1 MYMFDRLKNLF
12 PSRGNGVAIELGAE
26 RINIVQLQK
35 KGAELKIKHLCS
47 AEVPAG
53 IFEEGRIVNPQEL
66 GELISTTLNHNKIK
80 ATHVTTSV
88 PMREAV
94 IRLIPL
100 PAELN
105 DREVHDLI
113 LNHEAA
119 LYLPYPRE
127 EVDLDYQRLDL
138 VTDEDGLDKVQV
150 MLAATRKEV
159 TDSYIDTFQYAGL
172 SVKVLEISS
181 FSVLRT
187 IKEQLRQFA
196 PQEAVVLIDIEFD
209 CTEIAIVVNGI
220 PQFNRTVPIGTFQ
233 LQEALSSAMNLPV
246 NRSSEV
252 LQDITIPEIP
262 ANNMNNSAMLTDVN
276 PGMAAM
282 IRILTE
288 LADEVR
294 RSIEFY
300 MSNNGQDLKLEQL
313 LLAGPGGGLGQL
325 DLFFTQRLQIPTTQV
340 DPIAGLGLDPTMDIP
355 IGQRPR
361 CSNRFRHARGIKI
374 CIVSISIYSVNGL
387 SPKQVNRL
395 ISKIKPLPSLN
406 MAKHHCMSVRE

>member
-1 MYMFDRLKNLF
+1 MLNRLKSLF
-12 PSRGNGVAIELGAE
+12 PRRGNGVAIELGSE
-26 RINIVQLQK
+26 RINIAQLQK
-35 KGAELKIKHLCS
+35 KGADLTIKHLCS
-47 AEVPAG
+47 AEVPEG

-66 GELISTTLNHNKIK
+66 GELISTTLADNKIK

-100 PAELN
+100 PAELD
-105 DREVHDLI
+105 DREVHDMI

-127 EVDLDYQRLDL
+127 EVDLDYQKLDL

-159 TDSYIDTFQYAGL
+159 TDSYIETFQYAGL
-172 SVKVLEISS
+172 SVKILEISS

-209 CTEIAIVVNGI
+209 CTEIAIIVNGI
-220 PQFNRTVPIGTFQ
+220 PQFNRTVSIGTMQ
-233 LQEALSSAMNLPV
+233 LQEALSSAMNLPMT
-246 NRSSEV
+246 RSSEI
-252 LQDITIPEIP
+252 LQDMTIPDISV
-262 ANNMNNSAMLTDVN
+262 SAINHTSETSVN
-276 PGMAAM
+276 PGMEAM
-282 IRILTE
+282 MRILAE

-300 MSNNGQDLKLEQL
+300 MSHNGQDLKLEQL

-325 DLFFTQRLQIPTTQV
+325 DLFFTQRLSIPTTQI
-340 DPIAGLGLDPTMDIP
+340 DPVAGLGLDSSIEIP
-355 IGQRPR
+355 IGQRP
-361 CSNRFRHARGIKI
+361 
-374 CIVSISIYSVNGL
+374 GL
-387 SPKQVNRL
+387 GVVL
-395 ISKIKPLPSLN
+395 GLG
-406 MAKHHCMSVRE
+406 MREV

>member
-1 MYMFDRLKNLF
+1 MLNRLKNLF
-12 PSRGNGVAIELGAE
+12 PRKGNGVAIELGSE
-26 RINIVQLQK
+26 RINIAQLQK
-35 KGAELKIKHLCS
+35 KGADITIKHLCS
-47 AEVPAG
+47 AEVPEG

-66 GELISTTLNHNKIK
+66 GNLIRTTLADRKIK

-105 DREVHDLI
+105 DREIRDLI

-119 LYLPYPRE
+119 MYLPYPRE
-127 EVDLDYQRLDL
+127 EVDLDYQKLDL

-159 TDSYIDTFQYAGL
+159 TDSYIETFQYAGL
-172 SVKVLEISS
+172 SVKVLEIGS
-181 FSVLRT
+181 FAVLRT

-233 LQEALSSAMNLPV
+233 LQEALSTAMNLPLTR
-246 NRSSEV
+246 NSEI
-252 LQDITIPEIP
+252 LQDITIPDLP
-262 ANNMNNSAMLTDVN
+262 VSMNHTSELTSIN

-282 IRILTE
+282 MRILAE

-300 MSNNGQDLKLEQL
+300 MSHNGQELKLEQL

-325 DLFFTQRLQIPTTQV
+325 DLFFTQRLSIPTTQV
-340 DPIAGLGLDPTMDIP
+340 DPIGGLGLEPEMDIP
-355 IGQRPR
+355 IGQRP
-361 CSNRFRHARGIKI
+361 
-374 CIVSISIYSVNGL
+374 GL
-387 SPKQVNRL
+387 GVVL
-395 ISKIKPLPSLN
+395 GLG
-406 MAKHHCMSVRE
+406 MREV

>member
-1 MYMFDRLKNLF
+1 MLNRLKNLF
-12 PSRGNGVAIELGAE
+12 PSKGSGVAIELGSE
-26 RINIVQLQK
+26 RINIAQLQK
-35 KGAELKIKHLCS
+35 KGADLTLKHLCS
-47 AEVPAG
+47 AEVPEG
-53 IFEEGRIVNPQEL
+53 IFEEGRIVNPREL
-66 GELISTTLNHNKIK
+66 GDLIKITLADRKIK

-105 DREVHDLI
+105 DREIRDLI

-119 LYLPYPRE
+119 MYLPYPRE
-127 EVDLDYQRLDL
+127 EVDIDYQKLDL

-159 TDSYIDTFQYAGL
+159 TDSYLETFQYAGL
-172 SVKVLEISS
+172 TVKVLEISS
-181 FSVLRT
+181 FAVLRT

-220 PQFNRTVPIGTFQ
+220 PQFNRTVPIGTLQ
-233 LQEALSSAMNLPV
+233 LQEALSTAMNLPPTR
-246 NRSSEV
+246 NSEI
-252 LQDITIPEIP
+252 LQDITIPDLP
-262 ANNMNNSAMLTDVN
+262 ASSINHTTDMTSIN

-282 IRILTE
+282 MRILAE

-300 MSNNGQDLKLEQL
+300 MSHNGQELKLEQL

-325 DLFFTQRLQIPTTQV
+325 DLFFTQRLSIPTTQV
-340 DPIAGLGLDPTMDIP
+340 DPIGGLGLEPEMDIP
-355 IGQRPR
+355 IGQRP
-361 CSNRFRHARGIKI
+361 
-374 CIVSISIYSVNGL
+374 GL
-387 SPKQVNRL
+387 GVVL
-395 ISKIKPLPSLN
+395 GLG
-406 MAKHHCMSVRE
+406 MREV

>member
-1 MYMFDRLKNLF
+1 MLNRLKNLL
-12 PSRGNGVAIELGAE
+12 PRRGNGVAIELGSE
-26 RINIVQLQK
+26 RINIAQLHK
-35 KGAELKIKHLCS
+35 KGAEITIKHLCS

-66 GELISTTLNHNKIK
+66 GELITSTLADNKIN

-100 PAELN
+100 PAELD
-105 DREVHDLI
+105 DREIRDLI

-127 EVDLDYQRLDL
+127 EVDLDYQKLDL

-159 TDSYIDTFQYAGL
+159 TDSYIETFQHAGL
-172 SVKVLEISS
+172 EVKVLEISS

-246 NRSSEV
+246 TRSSEV
-252 LQDITIPEIP
+252 LQDITIP
-262 ANNMNNSAMLTDVN
+262 DVAVSSLNHSSTMTSIN

-282 IRILTE
+282 MRILAE

-300 MSNNGQDLKLEQL
+300 MSHNGQDLKLEQL

-325 DLFFTQRLQIPTTQV
+325 DLFFTQRLSIPTTQI
-340 DPIAGLGLDPTMDIP
+340 DPVSGLGINPEIEIP
-355 IGQRPR
+355 IGQRP
-361 CSNRFRHARGIKI
+361 
-374 CIVSISIYSVNGL
+374 GL
-387 SPKQVNRL
+387 GVVL
-395 ISKIKPLPSLN
+395 GLG
-406 MAKHHCMSVRE
+406 MREV

>member
-1 MYMFDRLKNLF
+1 MLNRLKNLF
-12 PSRGNGVAIELGAE
+12 PRRGNGVAIELCSE
-26 RINIVQLQK
+26 RINIAQLQK
-35 KGAELKIKHLCS
+35 KGAEITLKNLCS
-47 AEVPAG
+47 AEVPVG

-66 GELISTTLNHNKIK
+66 GELITTTLADNQIK

-100 PAELN
+100 PAELD
-105 DREVHDLI
+105 DREVRDLI
-113 LNHEAA
+113 LNQEAA
-119 LYLPYPRE
+119 LYLPYPRD
-127 EVDLDYQRLDL
+127 EVDLDYQKLDL

-159 TDSYIDTFQYAGL
+159 TDSYLETFQYAGL

-181 FSVLRT
+181 FAVLRT

-233 LQEALSSAMNLPV
+233 LQEALTSAMNLPV
-246 NRSSEV
+246 SRSSEV
-252 LQDITIPEIP
+252 LQDITIPDI
-262 ANNMNNSAMLTDVN
+262 AVSSLSHTQTMTSIN

-282 IRILTE
+282 MRILAE

-300 MSNNGQDLKLEQL
+300 MSHNGQELKLEQL

-325 DLFFTQRLQIPTTQV
+325 DLFFTQRLSIPTTQI
-340 DPIAGLGLDPTMDIP
+340 DPVAGLGIEPEMEIP
-355 IGQRPR
+355 LGQRP
-361 CSNRFRHARGIKI
+361 
-374 CIVSISIYSVNGL
+374 GL
-387 SPKQVNRL
+387 GVIL
-395 ISKIKPLPSLN
+395 GLG
-406 MAKHHCMSVRE
+406 MREV

>member
-1 MYMFDRLKNLF
+1 MLNRLKNLL
-12 PSRGNGVAIELGAE
+12 PRRGNGVAIELGSE
-26 RINIVQLQK
+26 RINIAQLHK
-35 KGAELKIKHLCS
+35 KGAEITVKHLCS

-66 GELISTTLNHNKIK
+66 GELITSTLADNKIK

-100 PAELN
+100 PAELD
-105 DREVHDLI
+105 DREIRDLI

-127 EVDLDYQRLDL
+127 EVDLDYQKLDL

-159 TDSYIDTFQYAGL
+159 TDSYIETFQYAGL
-172 SVKVLEISS
+172 EVKVLEISS
-181 FSVLRT
+181 FAVLRT

-209 CTEIAIVVNGI
+209 CTEIVVNGI

-246 NRSSEV
+246 TRSSEV
-252 LQDITIPEIP
+252 LQDITIP
-262 ANNMNNSAMLTDVN
+262 DVAVSSLNHSSTMTSIN

-282 IRILTE
+282 MRILAE

-300 MSNNGQDLKLEQL
+300 MSHNGQDLKLEQL

-325 DLFFTQRLQIPTTQV
+325 DLFFTQRLSIPTTQI
-340 DPIAGLGLDPTMDIP
+340 DPVAGLGINPEIEIP
-355 IGQRPR
+355 IGQRP
-361 CSNRFRHARGIKI
+361 
-374 CIVSISIYSVNGL
+374 GL
-387 SPKQVNRL
+387 GVVL
-395 ISKIKPLPSLN
+395 GLG
-406 MAKHHCMSVRE
+406 MREV

>member
-1 MYMFDRLKNLF
+1 MLNRLKNLL
-12 PSRGNGVAIELGAE
+12 PRRGNGVAIELGSE
-26 RINIVQLQK
+26 RINIAQLHK
-35 KGAELKIKHLCS
+35 KGAEITVKHLCS

-66 GELISTTLNHNKIK
+66 GELITSTLADNKIK

-100 PAELN
+100 PAELD
-105 DREVHDLI
+105 DREIRDLI

-127 EVDLDYQRLDL
+127 EVDLDYQKLDL

-159 TDSYIDTFQYAGL
+159 TDSYIETFQYAGL
-172 SVKVLEISS
+172 EVKVLEISS
-181 FSVLRT
+181 FAVLRT

-246 NRSSEV
+246 TRSSEV
-252 LQDITIPEIP
+252 LQDITIP
-262 ANNMNNSAMLTDVN
+262 DVAVSSLNHSSTMTSIN

-282 IRILTE
+282 MRILAE

-300 MSNNGQDLKLEQL
+300 MSHNGQDLKLEQL

-325 DLFFTQRLQIPTTQV
+325 DLFFTQRLSIPTTQI
-340 DPIAGLGLDPTMDIP
+340 DPVAGLGINPEIEIP
-355 IGQRPR
+355 IGQRP
-361 CSNRFRHARGIKI
+361 
-374 CIVSISIYSVNGL
+374 GL
-387 SPKQVNRL
+387 GVVL
-395 ISKIKPLPSLN
+395 GLG
-406 MAKHHCMSVRE
+406 MREV

>member
-1 MYMFDRLKNLF
+1 M
-12 PSRGNGVAIELGAE
+12 AIELGSE
-26 RINIVQLQK
+26 RINIAQLQK
-35 KGAELKIKHLCS
+35 KGAELTLKHLCS
-47 AEVPAG
+47 AEVPEG

-66 GELISTTLNHNKIK
+66 GDLIRTTLADRKIK

-105 DREVHDLI
+105 DREVRDLI

-119 LYLPYPRE
+119 MYLPYPRE
-127 EVDLDYQRLDL
+127 EVDLDYQKLDL
-138 VTDEDGLDKVQV
+138 VVDEDGLDKVQV

-159 TDSYIDTFQYAGL
+159 TDSYIETFQYAGL

-181 FSVLRT
+181 FAVLRT

-220 PQFNRTVPIGTFQ
+220 PQFNRTVPIGTLQ
-233 LQEALSSAMNLPV
+233 LQEALSTAMNLPLTR
-246 NRSSEV
+246 NSEI
-252 LQDITIPEIP
+252 LQDITIPDLPSSSISQTSG
-262 ANNMNNSAMLTDVN
+262 MTSIN

-282 IRILTE
+282 MRILSE

-300 MSNNGQDLKLEQL
+300 MSHNGQDLKLEQL

-325 DLFFTQRLQIPTTQV
+325 DLFFTQRLSIPTTQV
-340 DPIAGLGLDPTMDIP
+340 DPIGGLGLEPDMDIP
-355 IGQRPR
+355 IGQRP
-361 CSNRFRHARGIKI
+361 
-374 CIVSISIYSVNGL
+374 GL
-387 SPKQVNRL
+387 GVVL
-395 ISKIKPLPSLN
+395 GLG
-406 MAKHHCMSVRE
+406 MREV

>member
-1 MYMFDRLKNLF
+1 MLNRLKNLF
-12 PSRGNGVAIELGAE
+12 PQRGNGVAIELGSE
-26 RINIVQLQK
+26 RINIAQLQK
-35 KGAELKIKHLCS
+35 KGADLTLKHLFS
-47 AEVPAG
+47 TEVPEG

-66 GELISTTLNHNKIK
+66 GELVRTALADRKIK

-105 DREVHDLI
+105 DREIRDLI
-113 LNHEAA
+113 INHEAA
-119 LYLPYPRE
+119 MYLPYPRE
-127 EVDLDYQRLDL
+127 EVDLDYQKLDL

-150 MLAATRKEV
+150 MLAATRKEI
-159 TDSYIDTFQYAGL
+159 TDSYIETFQYAGL
-172 SVKVLEISS
+172 PVKVLEISS
-181 FSVLRT
+181 FAVLRT

-233 LQEALSSAMNLPV
+233 LQEALSSAMNLPLTR
-246 NRSSEV
+246 NSEI
-252 LQDITIPEIP
+252 LQDITIPDIP
-262 ANNMNNSAMLTDVN
+262 VSSINNSTNMTSIN

-282 IRILTE
+282 MRILAE

-300 MSNNGQDLKLEQL
+300 MSHNGQELKLEQL

-325 DLFFTQRLQIPTTQV
+325 DLFFTQRLSIPTTQV
-340 DPIAGLGLDPTMDIP
+340 DPIGGLGLEPEMDIP
-355 IGQRPR
+355 IGQRPGL
-361 CSNRFRHARGIKI
+361 GI
-374 CIVSISIYSVNGL
+374 VLGL
-387 SPKQVNRL
+387 G
-395 ISKIKPLPSLN
+395 
-406 MAKHHCMSVRE
+406 MREV

>member
-1 MYMFDRLKNLF
+1 MLNRLKNLF
-12 PSRGNGVAIELGAE
+12 PRRGNGVAIELGSE
-26 RINIVQLQK
+26 RINIAQLQK
-35 KGAELKIKHLCS
+35 KGAEISLKSLCS
-47 AEVPAG
+47 VEVPAG

-66 GELISTTLNHNKIK
+66 GELISATLADNKIK

-88 PMREAV
+88 PMRESV

-100 PAELN
+100 PAELD
-105 DREVHDLI
+105 DREVRDLI

-119 LYLPYPRE
+119 LYLPYPRD
-127 EVDLDYQRLDL
+127 EVDLDYQKLDL

-159 TDSYIDTFQYAGL
+159 TDSYIETFQCAGL
-172 SVKVLEISS
+172 QVKVLEISS
-181 FSVLRT
+181 FAVLRT

-233 LQEALSSAMNLPV
+233 LQEALTSAMNLPV
-246 NRSSEV
+246 TRSSDV
-252 LQDITIPEIP
+252 LQDITIPDI
-262 ANNMNNSAMLTDVN
+262 AVSSLNHSQMMTSIN
-276 PGMAAM
+276 PGMSAM
-282 IRILTE
+282 MRILAE

-300 MSNNGQDLKLEQL
+300 MSHNGQDLKLEQL

-325 DLFFTQRLQIPTTQV
+325 DLFFTQRLSIPTTQI
-340 DPIAGLGLDPTMDIP
+340 DPVAGLGIEPEIEIP
-355 IGQRPR
+355 IGQRP
-361 CSNRFRHARGIKI
+361 
-374 CIVSISIYSVNGL
+374 GL
-387 SPKQVNRL
+387 GVIL
-395 ISKIKPLPSLN
+395 GLG
-406 MAKHHCMSVRE
+406 MREV

>member
-1 MYMFDRLKNLF
+1 MLNRLKNLF
-12 PSRGNGVAIELGAE
+12 PRRGNGVAIELGSE
-26 RINIVQLQK
+26 RINIAQLHK
-35 KGAELKIKHLCS
+35 KGADLTLKHLCS
-47 AEVPAG
+47 AEVPEG

-66 GELISTTLNHNKIK
+66 GDLIRTTLSDNKIK

-105 DREVHDLI
+105 DREVRDLI
-113 LNHEAA
+113 LNQEAA

-127 EVDLDYQRLDL
+127 EVDIDYQKLDL
-138 VTDEDGLDKVQV
+138 ITDEDGLDKVQV

-159 TDSYIDTFQYAGL
+159 TDSYIETFQYAGL
-172 SVKVLEISS
+172 PVKVLEISS
-181 FSVLRT
+181 FAVLRT

-209 CTEIAIVVNGI
+209 CTEIAIIVNGI

-233 LQEALSSAMNLPV
+233 LQEALSSAMNLPLTR
-246 NRSSEV
+246 NSDI
-252 LQDITIPEIP
+252 LQDITIPDLP
-262 ANNMNNSAMLTDVN
+262 ASSLNNTSNMTSIN

-282 IRILTE
+282 MRILAE

-300 MSNNGQDLKLEQL
+300 MSHNGQELKLEQL

-325 DLFFTQRLQIPTTQV
+325 DLFFTQRLSIPTTQV
-340 DPIAGLGLDPTMDIP
+340 DPIGGLGLEPEMDIP
-355 IGQRPR
+355 IGQRP
-361 CSNRFRHARGIKI
+361 
-374 CIVSISIYSVNGL
+374 GL
-387 SPKQVNRL
+387 GVVL
-395 ISKIKPLPSLN
+395 GLG
-406 MAKHHCMSVRE
+406 MREV

>member
-1 MYMFDRLKNLF
+1 MLNRLKNLF
-12 PSRGNGVAIELGAE
+12 PRKGNGVAIELGSE
-26 RINIVQLQK
+26 RINIAQLQK
-35 KGAELKIKHLCS
+35 KGADLTLKHLCS
-47 AEVPAG
+47 AEVPEG

-66 GELISTTLNHNKIK
+66 GDLIRTTLADRKIK

-105 DREVHDLI
+105 DREIRDLI

-119 LYLPYPRE
+119 MYLPYPRE
-127 EVDLDYQRLDL
+127 EVDLDYQKLDL

-159 TDSYIDTFQYAGL
+159 TDSYIETFQYAGL
-172 SVKVLEISS
+172 PVKVLEISS
-181 FSVLRT
+181 FAVLRT

-233 LQEALSSAMNLPV
+233 LQEALSTAMNLPLTR
-246 NRSSEV
+246 NSEI
-252 LQDITIPEIP
+252 LQDITIPDLP
-262 ANNMNNSAMLTDVN
+262 ASSINNTSSMTSIN

-282 IRILTE
+282 MRILVE

-300 MSNNGQDLKLEQL
+300 MSHNGQELKLEQL

-325 DLFFTQRLQIPTTQV
+325 DLFFTQRLSIPTTQV
-340 DPIAGLGLDPTMDIP
+340 DPIGGLGLEPEMDIP
-355 IGQRPR
+355 IGQRP
-361 CSNRFRHARGIKI
+361 
-374 CIVSISIYSVNGL
+374 GL
-387 SPKQVNRL
+387 GVVL
-395 ISKIKPLPSLN
+395 GLG
-406 MAKHHCMSVRE
+406 MREV

>member
-1 MYMFDRLKNLF
+1 MLNRLKNLF
-12 PSRGNGVAIELGAE
+12 PRRGNGVAIELGSE
-26 RINIVQLQK
+26 RINIAQLQK
-35 KGAELKIKHLCS
+35 KGAEISLKYLCS

-66 GELISTTLNHNKIK
+66 GELISTTLADNKIK

-88 PMREAV
+88 PMRESV

-100 PAELN
+100 PAELD
-105 DREVHDLI
+105 DREVRDLI

-119 LYLPYPRE
+119 LYLPYPRD
-127 EVDLDYQRLDL
+127 EVDLDYQKLDL

-159 TDSYIDTFQYAGL
+159 TDSYIETFQYAGL
-172 SVKVLEISS
+172 QVKVLEISS
-181 FSVLRT
+181 FAVLRT

-233 LQEALSSAMNLPV
+233 LQEALTSAMNLPV
-246 NRSSEV
+246 TRSSNV
-252 LQDITIPEIP
+252 LQDITIPDI
-262 ANNMNNSAMLTDVN
+262 AFSSLNHSQTMTSIN
-276 PGMAAM
+276 PGMSAM
-282 IRILTE
+282 MRILAE

-300 MSNNGQDLKLEQL
+300 MSHNGQDLRLEQL

-325 DLFFTQRLQIPTTQV
+325 DLFFTQRLSIPTTQI
-340 DPIAGLGLDPTMDIP
+340 DPVAGLGIEPEIEIP
-355 IGQRPR
+355 IGQRP
-361 CSNRFRHARGIKI
+361 
-374 CIVSISIYSVNGL
+374 GL
-387 SPKQVNRL
+387 GVIL
-395 ISKIKPLPSLN
+395 GLG
-406 MAKHHCMSVRE
+406 MREV

>member
-35 KGAELKIKHLCS
+35 KGADLTIKHLCA

-66 GELISTTLNHNKIK
+66 GELISVTLNDNKIK
-80 ATHVTTSV
+80 ATHVTTAV

-105 DREVHDLI
+105 DREVRDLI

-119 LYLPYPRE
+119 MYLPYPRE
-127 EVDLDYQRLDL
+127 EVDLDYQKLDL

-159 TDSYIDTFQYAGL
+159 TDSYIETFQHAGL
-172 SVKVLEISS
+172 PVKVLEISS

-196 PQEAVVLIDIEFD
+196 PQEAVALIDIEFD

-220 PQFNRTVPIGTFQ
+220 PQFNRTVPIGTYQ
-233 LQEALSSAMNLPV
+233 IQEALSNAMNLPV
-246 NRSSEV
+246 NRSIDV

-262 ANNMNNSAMLTDVN
+262 AHNMNNSAMLTDIN
-276 PGMAAM
+276 PGMAATM
-282 IRILTE
+282 RILIE

-300 MSNNGQDLKLEQL
+300 LSNNGQDLKLEQL

-340 DPIAGLGLDPTMDIP
+340 DPIAGLGLDPAMDIP
-355 IGQRPR
+355 IGRRP
-361 CSNRFRHARGIKI
+361 
-374 CIVSISIYSVNGL
+374 GL
-387 SPKQVNRL
+387 GVVL
-395 ISKIKPLPSLN
+395 GLG
-406 MAKHHCMSVRE
+406 MREV

>member
-1 MYMFDRLKNLF
+1 MLNRLKNLL
-12 PSRGNGVAIELGAE
+12 PRRGNGVAIELGSE
-26 RINIVQLQK
+26 RINIAQLHK
-35 KGAELKIKHLCS
+35 KGAEITVKHLCS

-66 GELISTTLNHNKIK
+66 GELITNTLADNKIK
-80 ATHVTTSV
+80 ATYVTTSV

-105 DREVHDLI
+105 DSEVRDLI

-127 EVDLDYQRLDL
+127 EVDLDYQKLDL
-138 VTDEDGLDKVQV
+138 ITDEDGLDKVQV

-159 TDSYIDTFQYAGL
+159 TDSYIETFKYAGL
-172 SVKVLEISS
+172 EVKVLEISS
-181 FSVLRT
+181 FAILRT

-196 PQEAVVLIDIEFD
+196 PQEAVVLIDIQFD

-220 PQFNRTVPIGTFQ
+220 PQFNRTVEIGTFQ
-233 LQEALSSAMNLPV
+233 LQEAHSSAMNLPTTR
-246 NRSSEV
+246 NSDA
-252 LQDITIPEIP
+252 LQDITISDLGVSSLKHTSTMTSI
-262 ANNMNNSAMLTDVN
+262 N
-276 PGMAAM
+276 PGIEAM
-282 IRILTE
+282 MRILAE

-300 MSNNGQDLKLEQL
+300 MSHNGQDLKLEQL

-325 DLFFTQRLQIPTTQV
+325 DLFFTQRLSIPTTQI
-340 DPIAGLGLDPTMDIP
+340 DPVAGLGINPDIEIL
-355 IGQRPR
+355 IGQRP
-361 CSNRFRHARGIKI
+361 
-374 CIVSISIYSVNGL
+374 GL
-387 SPKQVNRL
+387 GVVL
-395 ISKIKPLPSLN
+395 GLG
-406 MAKHHCMSVRE
+406 MREV

>member
-1 MYMFDRLKNLF
+1 MLNRLKNLF
-12 PSRGNGVAIELGAE
+12 PKRGNGVAIELGSE
-26 RINIVQLQK
+26 RINIAQLHK
-35 KGAELKIKHLCS
+35 KGADLTLKHLCA
-47 AEVPAG
+47 AEVPEG

-66 GELISTTLNHNKIK
+66 GDLIRTTLADNKIK

-100 PAELN
+100 PAELS
-105 DREVHDLI
+105 DREIRDLI
-113 LNHEAA
+113 LNQEAA

-127 EVDLDYQRLDL
+127 EVDIDYQKLDL

-150 MLAATRKEV
+150 MLAATRREI

-172 SVKVLEISS
+172 PVKILEISS
-181 FSVLRT
+181 FAVLRT

-220 PQFNRTVPIGTFQ
+220 PQFNRTVPIGTYQ
-233 LQEALSSAMNLPV
+233 LQEALSSAMNLPLTR
-246 NRSSEV
+246 NSDI
-252 LQDITIPEIP
+252 LQDITIPDVPISSVS
-262 ANNMNNSAMLTDVN
+262 NSSTMTSIN

-282 IRILTE
+282 MRILAE

-300 MSNNGQDLKLEQL
+300 MSHNGQDLKLEQL

-325 DLFFTQRLQIPTTQV
+325 DLFFTQRLSIPTTQV
-340 DPIAGLGLDPTMDIP
+340 DPIGGLGLEPEMDIP
-355 IGQRPR
+355 IGQRP
-361 CSNRFRHARGIKI
+361 
-374 CIVSISIYSVNGL
+374 GL
-387 SPKQVNRL
+387 GVVL
-395 ISKIKPLPSLN
+395 GLG
-406 MAKHHCMSVRE
+406 MREV

>member
-1 MYMFDRLKNLF
+1 MLNRLKNLL
-12 PSRGNGVAIELGAE
+12 PRRGNGVAIELGSE
-26 RINIVQLQK
+26 RINIAQLQK
-35 KGAELKIKHLCS
+35 KGAEITVKHLCS

-66 GELISTTLNHNKIK
+66 GELITTTLADNKIK

-105 DREVHDLI
+105 DGEVRDLI

-127 EVDLDYQRLDL
+127 EVDLDYQKLDL

-159 TDSYIDTFQYAGL
+159 TDSYIETFQYAGL
-172 SVKVLEISS
+172 EVKVLEISS
-181 FSVLRT
+181 FAVLRT

-246 NRSSEV
+246 TRNSDV
-252 LQDITIPEIP
+252 LQDITIP
-262 ANNMNNSAMLTDVN
+262 DVAVSSLNHTSTMTSIN
-276 PGMAAM
+276 PGMGAM
-282 IRILTE
+282 MRILAE

-300 MSNNGQDLKLEQL
+300 MSHNGQELKLEQL

-325 DLFFTQRLQIPTTQV
+325 DLFFTQRLSIPTTQI
-340 DPIAGLGLDPTMDIP
+340 DPVAGLGINSDMEIP
-355 IGQRPR
+355 IGQRP
-361 CSNRFRHARGIKI
+361 
-374 CIVSISIYSVNGL
+374 GL
-387 SPKQVNRL
+387 GVVL
-395 ISKIKPLPSLN
+395 GLG
-406 MAKHHCMSVRE
+406 MREV

>member
-1 MYMFDRLKNLF
+1 MLNRLKNLF
-12 PSRGNGVAIELGAE
+12 PKRGNGVAIELGSE
-26 RINIVQLQK
+26 RINIAQLHK
-35 KGAELKIKHLCS
+35 KGADLTLKHLCS
-47 AEVPAG
+47 AEVPEG

-66 GELISTTLNHNKIK
+66 GDLIRTTLADNKIK

-100 PAELN
+100 PAELS
-105 DREVHDLI
+105 DREIRDLI
-113 LNHEAA
+113 LNQEAA

-127 EVDLDYQRLDL
+127 EVDIDYQKLDL

-172 SVKVLEISS
+172 PVKILEISS
-181 FSVLRT
+181 FAVLRT

-233 LQEALSSAMNLPV
+233 LQEALSSAMNLPLTR
-246 NRSSEV
+246 NSDI
-252 LQDITIPEIP
+252 LQDITIPDVP
-262 ANNMNNSAMLTDVN
+262 VSSVNNSSTMTSIN

-282 IRILTE
+282 MRILAE

-300 MSNNGQDLKLEQL
+300 MSHNGQDLKLEQL

-325 DLFFTQRLQIPTTQV
+325 DLFFTQRLSIPTTQV
-340 DPIAGLGLDPTMDIP
+340 DPIGGLGLDPEMDIP
-355 IGQRPR
+355 IGQRP
-361 CSNRFRHARGIKI
+361 
-374 CIVSISIYSVNGL
+374 GL
-387 SPKQVNRL
+387 GVVL
-395 ISKIKPLPSLN
+395 GLG
-406 MAKHHCMSVRE
+406 MREV

>member
-1 MYMFDRLKNLF
+1 MLNRLKNLF
-12 PSRGNGVAIELGAE
+12 PQRGNGVAIELGSE
-26 RINIVQLQK
+26 RINIAQLQK
-35 KGAELKIKHLCS
+35 KGADLTLKHLCF

-53 IFEEGRIVNPQEL
+53 IFEEGRIINAQEL
-66 GELISTTLNHNKIK
+66 GDLIRTTLADNKIK

-88 PMREAV
+88 PMRESV

-127 EVDLDYQRLDL
+127 EVDLDYQKLDL
-138 VTDEDGLDKVQV
+138 VTDEDGLDKVQF

-159 TDSYIDTFQYAGL
+159 TDSYIETFQYAGL
-172 SVKVLEISS
+172 PVKVLEISS
-181 FSVLRT
+181 FAVLRT

-233 LQEALSSAMNLPV
+233 LQEALSSAMNLPLSR
-246 NRSSEV
+246 NSDA
-252 LQDITIPEIP
+252 LLDLTIPDLPVSSINDRTE
-262 ANNMNNSAMLTDVN
+262 AMTSIN
-276 PGMAAM
+276 PGMAATV
-282 IRILTE
+282 RILTE

-300 MSNNGQDLKLEQL
+300 MSHNGQDLKLEQL
-313 LLAGPGGGLGQL
+313 LLAGPGGGIGQL
-325 DLFFTQRLQIPTTQV
+325 DLFFTQRLSIPTTQV
-340 DPIAGLGLDPTMDIP
+340 DPIGGLGLDPEMDIP
-355 IGQRPR
+355 IGQRP
-361 CSNRFRHARGIKI
+361 
-374 CIVSISIYSVNGL
+374 GL
-387 SPKQVNRL
+387 GVVL
-395 ISKIKPLPSLN
+395 GLG
-406 MAKHHCMSVRE
+406 MREV

>member
-1 MYMFDRLKNLF
+1 MLNRLKNLF
-12 PSRGNGVAIELGAE
+12 PRRGNGVAIELGSE
-26 RINIVQLQK
+26 RINIAQLQK
-35 KGAELKIKHLCS
+35 KGADLTLKHLYS
-47 AEVPAG
+47 AEVPEG

-66 GELISTTLNHNKIK
+66 GALISATLADRKIK

-105 DREVHDLI
+105 DREVRDLI

-127 EVDLDYQRLDL
+127 EVDLDYQKLDL

-159 TDSYIDTFQYAGL
+159 TDSYIETFQYAGL
-172 SVKVLEISS
+172 PVKVLEISS
-181 FSVLRT
+181 FAVLRT

-233 LQEALSSAMNLPV
+233 LQEALSTAMNLPLTR
-246 NRSSEV
+246 NSEI
-252 LQDITIPEIP
+252 LQDITIPDVPVSSI
-262 ANNMNNSAMLTDVN
+262 NNTGTMTSIN

-282 IRILTE
+282 MRILAE

-300 MSNNGQDLKLEQL
+300 MSHNGQELKLEQL

-325 DLFFTQRLQIPTTQV
+325 DLFFTQRLSIPTTQI
-340 DPIAGLGLDPTMDIP
+340 DPIGGLGLEPEMDIP
-355 IGQRPR
+355 IGQRP
-361 CSNRFRHARGIKI
+361 
-374 CIVSISIYSVNGL
+374 GL
-387 SPKQVNRL
+387 GVVL
-395 ISKIKPLPSLN
+395 GLG
-406 MAKHHCMSVRE
+406 MREV